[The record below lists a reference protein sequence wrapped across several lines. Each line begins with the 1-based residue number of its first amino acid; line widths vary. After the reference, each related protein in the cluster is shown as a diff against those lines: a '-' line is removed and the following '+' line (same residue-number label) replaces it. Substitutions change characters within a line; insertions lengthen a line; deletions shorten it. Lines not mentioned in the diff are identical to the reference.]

1 MIICML
7 AAAGCYHDPPAET
20 PPATPDAE
28 ADVVTEPDVTF
39 PDVTEPDITE
49 PDVPEGDV
57 TEPDVP
63 GPDVPEGDVTEPDVT
78 NAACDD
84 PELAANTKELLE
96 RACYPCHGLLG
107 KTEGGMGHVLD
118 AGKLV
123 DLGQVVPGE
132 PDLSA
137 LFIRMNAGQ
146 MPPANT
152 DAPLP
157 TADEIA
163 MVGDWIACGAE
174 PLYEEA
180 DRPFMSPTDVI
191 TTIRDDLE
199 AITPS
204 SQRKFTRYFSLAN
217 LYNSGVSTNDL
228 NGYRAGLAKMVN
240 SLSLGSKIVNPV
252 SINDNK
258 TIYRIS
264 TDDYGWDYNP
274 NNPDVDIWESIV
286 REYPYGIRYE
296 DEIADQN
303 IEDLSE
309 TKMAYVNADWFVA
322 TASQPR
328 LYHVILQLPNDEKGL
343 EQMVG
348 VNTLQ
353 NIADGSDGLRAG
365 FTQSGVSNSN
375 RIIER
380 HEANMGMYWKSYDF
394 AQETGQGNIMYF
406 SLGPQSPDFTDEE
419 NAQLFTHDGGEMVFA
434 LPNGLHA
441 YLITTVKGC
450 RLDEAPTEIVD
461 NPDQPQGA
469 TIENGFSCMYC
480 HREGIIPAT
489 DDVRGNW
496 ENYGVGAPNFTPDGP
511 LDGQEYVEQ
520 IYDLYVSEEVLTEA
534 QNEDRADYKEALE
547 ATGAVFGEYD
557 PVSLLKFE
565 FDEDMDGERVAAEL
579 GITSE
584 EFGDYVIAFPQL
596 AGLVG
601 GAASA
606 TVGRDT
612 FQENFAQIVCTI
624 FLGDPLKFHPVCGD
638 DCVPDCGNAVCG
650 DHDGCG
656 GTCGDCAVGDECV
669 AGNCYPVCVDPE

>member
-1 MIICML
+1 MYRPLALVTTIVCMV

-20 PPATPDAE
+20 PAPTPDAD

-39 PDVTEPDITE
+39 PDVTEPD
-49 PDVPEGDV
+49 V
-57 TEPDVP
+57 TEP
-63 GPDVPEGDVTEPDVT
+63 DVTEPDVT
-78 NAACDD
+78 EPDVTEPDATPAACDD
-84 PELAANTKELLE
+84 PELAANTKEVLE
-96 RACYPCHGLLG
+96 RTCYPCHGLLG

-132 PDLSA
+132 PEQST
-137 LFIRMNAGQ
+137 LFTRMNAGQ

-163 MVGDWIACGAE
+163 MVGDWIACGAD

-191 TTIRDDLE
+191 TAIRDDLE
-199 AITPS
+199 AVTPA

-228 NGYRAGLAKMVN
+228 NVYRAGLAKMVN

-252 SINDNK
+252 SINDNE

-264 TDDYGWDYNP
+264 IDDYGWDYNP

-286 REYPYGIRYE
+286 REYPYGIRYD

-328 LYHVILQLPNDEKGL
+328 LYHVILQLPNNEKGL

-380 HEANMGMYWKSYDF
+380 HEANMGMY
-394 AQETGQGNIMYF
+394 
-406 SLGPQSPDFTDEE
+406 
-419 NAQLFTHDGGEMVFA
+419 
-434 LPNGLHA
+434 
-441 YLITTVKGC
+441 
-450 RLDEAPTEIVD
+450 
-461 NPDQPQGA
+461 
-469 TIENGFSCMYC
+469 
-480 HREGIIPAT
+480 
-489 DDVRGNW
+489 
-496 ENYGVGAPNFTPDGP
+496 
-511 LDGQEYVEQ
+511 
-520 IYDLYVSEEVLTEA
+520 
-534 QNEDRADYKEALE
+534 
-547 ATGAVFGEYD
+547 
-557 PVSLLKFE
+557 
-565 FDEDMDGERVAAEL
+565 
-579 GITSE
+579 
-584 EFGDYVIAFPQL
+584 
-596 AGLVG
+596 
-601 GAASA
+601 
-606 TVGRDT
+606 
-612 FQENFAQIVCTI
+612 
-624 FLGDPLKFHPVCGD
+624 
-638 DCVPDCGNAVCG
+638 
-650 DHDGCG
+650 
-656 GTCGDCAVGDECV
+656 
-669 AGNCYPVCVDPE
+669 